1 MLIQPRVL
9 RPIRRPLPPT
19 DGDRRAVRPPVTA
32 DSKLFGG
39 WGVRF

>member
-1 MLIQPRVL
+1 MSQSPFTRPGRVQGPEPVGG
-9 RPIRRPLPPT
+9 RRGVRRPP
-19 DGDRRAVRPPVTA
+19 GA

>member
-1 MLIQPRVL
+1 MELQVIAA
-9 RPIRRPLPPT
+9 RPIRFPLPGA
-19 DGDRRAVRPPVTA
+19 DRDRRAVRLPVGA

>member
-1 MLIQPRVL
+1 MPIQQPVTT
-9 RPIRRPLPPT
+9 IVRRPLPVIE
-19 DGDRRAVRPPVTA
+19 GERRVRLPIGA

>member
-1 MLIQPRVL
+1 MTSLDPAVRV
-9 RPIRRPLPPT
+9 RRPVQPPDT
-19 DGDRRAVRPPVTA
+19 DRRNVRLPVGA